1 MATTALTRY
10 QRLEA
15 AGLWRADETAQRLDV
30 IVSVGEATLT
40 ITDMRDRV
48 QTHWSIAAI
57 ARANPGQRPAI
68 YHPDGDPGETL
79 ELPADES
86 EMIAAIETLRRAVA
100 RQRPRPGR
108 LRLIGVLTGLAAVVA
123 LAVFWLPG
131 VARDHA
137 LRVVPPVKRAEI
149 GQSLARHLHRA
160 TGPACRGPG
169 GQVAL
174 SALARRLPP
183 REGTA
188 RFMVVRGGIDGVL
201 RLPGGTMLIPSRLV
215 EDHDEPDVVAGHVIA
230 AHLRAEIRD
239 PLDRLLTEAGPMASL
254 RLLTT
259 GGLTDATL
267 RAHAEMLIDTP
278 PDPPPA
284 NAMLD
289 GFAHWQVR
297 ATPYATAREAEG
309 ETVDALFDRDPF
321 APDVPPP
328 PPILRDGD
336 WLRLQGI
343 CGG

>member
-48 QTHWSIAAI
+48 LTHWSIAAV
-57 ARANPGQRPAI
+57 ARANPGQRAAI
-68 YHPDGDPGETL
+68 FHPDGDPGETL
-79 ELPADES
+79 ELPADEA
-86 EMIAAIETLRRAVA
+86 EMIAAIETLRSAVA

-108 LRLIGVLTGLAAVVA
+108 LRLIGVLAGFAAVAALVA
-123 LAVFWLPG
+123 LWLPG
-131 VARDHA
+131 AARDHA

-160 TGPACRGPG
+160 TGPACRGAG
-169 GQVAL
+169 GQLAL
-174 SALARRLPP
+174 TALARRLPP

-188 RFMVVRGGIDGVL
+188 RFTVVPGDIDGVL
-201 RLPGGTMLIPSRLV
+201 RLPGGTMMIPAKLV
-215 EDHDEPDVVAGHVIA
+215 ENYDEPDVLAGHVIA
-230 AHLRAEIRD
+230 AYLRAEAQD
-239 PLDRLLTEAGPMASL
+239 PLDRLLAEAGPMASL

-259 GGLTDATL
+259 GRVTDATL
-267 RAHAEMLIDTP
+267 RSHAETLVGMP
-278 PDPPPA
+278 RDPPPD

-289 GFAHWQVR
+289 GFAHWKVR
-297 ATPYATAREAEG
+297 ATPYANARDAAGMTAAALAE
-309 ETVDALFDRDPF
+309 RDPF
-321 APDVPPP
+321 APDMPPP

>member
-30 IVSVGEATLT
+30 IVSVGAASLT
-40 ITDMRDRV
+40 ISDMRDRV

-79 ELPADES
+79 ELPEDEA
-86 EMIAAIETLRRAVA
+86 EMIAAIETLRSAVA

-108 LRLIGVLTGLAAVVA
+108 LRLVGVVTSLAAVVA
-123 LAVFWLPG
+123 LAMFWLPG
-131 VARDHA
+131 VLREHA
-137 LRVVPPVKRAEI
+137 LRVVPAVKRAEI
-149 GQSLARHLHRA
+149 GRALAGHLIRA
-160 TGPACRGPG
+160 TGPACRGQG
-169 GQVAL
+169 GQMAL

-188 RFMVVRGGIDGVL
+188 RFVVVPGGVGEVL
-201 RLPGGTMLIPSRLV
+201 RLPGGTMMIDARLL
-215 EDHDEPDVVAGHVIA
+215 EGHDDAEVVAGHIIA
-230 AHLRAEIRD
+230 AYLRAEAQD
-239 PLDRLLTEAGPMASL
+239 PLDRLLAGAGPMASL

-259 GGLTDATL
+259 GGLTDQTL
-267 RAHAEMLIDTP
+267 RAHAERLLDAP
-278 PDPPPA
+278 PAPPPSH
-284 NAMLD
+284 AMLE

-297 ATPYATAREAEG
+297 ATPFATARGTADDTARVLIRG
-309 ETVDALFDRDPF
+309 DPVG
-321 APDVPPP
+321 PGGPPP
-328 PPILRDGD
+328 PRILTDGD

>member
-15 AGLWRADETAQRLDV
+15 AGLWRADESAQRLDV

-40 ITDMRDRV
+40 ITDMRERV

-79 ELPADES
+79 ELPADEA
-86 EMIAAIETLRRAVA
+86 EMIAAIETLRSAVA

-108 LRLIGVLTGLAAVVA
+108 LRLMGVLAALAGVTAV
-123 LAVFWLPG
+123 AVFWLPG

-137 LRVVPPVKRAEI
+137 LRVVPSVRSAEI

-169 GQVAL
+169 GQLAL

-188 RFMVVRGGIDGVL
+188 RFIVVRDGIDGVL
-201 RLPGGTMLIPSRLV
+201 RLPGGTMMIPAKFV
-215 EDHDEPDVVAGHVIA
+215 ENYDEPDVVAGHIIA
-230 AHLRAEIRD
+230 AYLRAEARD
-239 PLDRLLTEAGPMASL
+239 PLDRLLAEAGPMASL

-259 GGLTDATL
+259 GGVTDATL
-267 RAHAEMLIDTP
+267 RTHAEMLLDTP
-278 PDPPPA
+278 PEPPPHS
-284 NAMLD
+284 AMLD

-297 ATPYATAREAEG
+297 ATPYATARAASG
-309 ETVDALFDRDPF
+309 EKVRPLFERDPF
-321 APDVPPP
+321 AADVPPP

>member
-1 MATTALTRY
+1 MARTALTRY

-15 AGLWRADETAQRLDV
+15 AGLWRADAGAQRIDV

-40 ITDMRDRV
+40 ITDIRDRV
-48 QTHWSIAAI
+48 QAHWSIAAI
-57 ARANPGQRPAI
+57 ARANPGHRPAI

-79 ELPADES
+79 ELSADEA
-86 EMIAAIETLRRAVA
+86 EMIDAIETLRRAVA

-108 LRLIGVLTGLAAVVA
+108 LRLVGVAASVATVAA
-123 LAVFWLPG
+123 LAVFWLPD

-137 LRVVPPVKRAEI
+137 LRVVPAVKRAEI
-149 GQSLARHLHRA
+149 GQTLARHVQRI

-169 GQVAL
+169 GQLAL

-188 RFMVVRGGIDGVL
+188 RFAVVRGGLENVL

-215 EDHDEPDVVAGHVIA
+215 EKFEEPDILAGHVIA
-230 AHLRAEIRD
+230 AYLQAEAQD
-239 PLDRLLTEAGPMASL
+239 PLDRLLAEAGPMASL

-259 GGLTDATL
+259 GQLPDETL
-267 RAHAEMLIDTP
+267 RAHAQSLIETP
-278 PDPPPA
+278 PAPPSEAAMRDGFTHWQIRPTPLATADDAQADAMSPADQDPPA
-284 NAMLD
+284 SD
-289 GFAHWQVR
+289 
-297 ATPYATAREAEG
+297 ES
-309 ETVDALFDRDPF
+309 
-321 APDVPPP
+321 PP

-343 CGG
+343 CSG